1 MLGDVVL
8 QQLLDTSQERRGMIW
23 VRKRG
28 CRPLEG
34 SRRKMSAGNADL
46 EQEEMSFNAV
56 DQDVPPEDYEEETEK
71 YNGDQ
76 TISSTSELPQ
86 EQFPETINNDFQGQ
100 VNEPEAE
107 EESFLTASYEEKI
120 HEVTKEDATEQDVTD
135 EETPQKGKNE
145 LESRNSARES
155 YEISDNNLTES
166 QWSSEINNCV
176 SISDDVN
183 DKKDAEEKAVVEIST
198 MEDSLVYSASPRTVF
213 EDENLD
219 CTDKPLNLAWSFGM
233 NSNIPIYNLHDEE
246 HQVAVYVCAH
256 TAVIHD
262 FTLNR
267 QRHLQ
272 GHCSC
277 ISCMCV
283 SEDRRWIATGDQGPE
298 SLIIVWDSFSGIPVH
313 TIFQS
318 HPHGGVTAIA
328 MSHNAKYLAT
338 IGGGT
343 VQKVCIWDWTTG
355 SEAPI
360 CTAELNAQFGFQKY
374 IIFNPEDET
383 QLITNSETQVMF
395 YSWDNCSLE
404 YVAPPL
410 NDKTFNKAVGAF
422 SQSVFDFSNVRS
434 LTATSAGKL
443 VVWETTNPPLNRT
456 KSPIKPHNKKALKLM
471 HLQKDAITVLTTHDR
486 YYVTG
491 DTRGQVKFYDQQLQ
505 LVNWYSHLNLTP
517 IYSMSFSKCPPIAAS
532 EKTLYPEDCS
542 IKGDQFA
549 ISNFIVSTSD
559 GMVLHVFTDGTM
571 LKKVLQEPTEAVH
584 ALACHP
590 SKTQIAV
597 GSYNGILKVW
607 DYRDRKS
614 FISRKFGK
622 DKSLHCLAYDP
633 KGFFLAAGFT
643 DGSVYILDAVTLEDE
658 TKEPFKYAK
667 GSVTHVTFSHNSHY
681 LATADQEFTVTLFHQ
696 IKQNVEESASWE
708 YIGRY
713 RSHYKPIQN
722 LIFGIH
728 LDSNEPRLLSLGMDR
743 MLVEYDLKNSSKDHL
758 LIQSSDRID
767 QSAVPQCLV
776 WYPPFTKENF
786 ILVANDE
793 YKMKLYNTT
802 TKMCRKTL
810 LGPTFGSPIRKIE
823 VFSSYSQDSEKG
835 YLAYITDDKVGLQ
848 ILPVDGNPHKTMALI
863 CHPDGVANIA
873 CSSDSQYVFTA
884 GGKDCTVIMWKT
896 NLQSL
901 EAVASLGGEDLIP
914 FYGMLPGGKNGT
926 FFKELEEYFY
936 YAQLRNQGIDTMET
950 RQVST
955 HIPLK
960 EIPFV
965 MRALGYYPTEQEVE
979 NMVNEVKF
987 SEYVNSG
994 QQVTHINLGDFI
1006 KLYINH
1012 RPAFGFSLKE
1022 LQQAFQVLGFTNK
1035 NGEHAISRG
1044 LLLQLLQTRGEHM
1057 TEEELADYFS
1067 TLLGL
1072 NPEGG
1077 SSELGSSNVT
1087 GIAELLEQEIPEE
1100 ITTEA
1105 LAADILGL
1113 PVQDSDE
1120 EHLQIQEVAS

>member
-1 MLGDVVL
+1 MAAVSADL
-8 QQLLDTSQERRGMIW
+8 QEEGDTSY
-23 VRKRG
+23 
-28 CRPLEG
+28 
-34 SRRKMSAGNADL
+34 SA
-46 EQEEMSFNAV
+46 S
-56 DQDVPPEDYEEETEK
+56 DQDVPHDGDEEEAQTSNE
-71 YNGDQ
+71 DQ
-76 TISSTSELPQ
+76 RRSSTSGPPEEQLP
-86 EQFPETINNDFQGQ
+86 EDPDVDVDEKDEAET
-100 VNEPEAE
+100 E
-107 EESFLTASYEEKI
+107 EESPPNASHEETS
-120 HEVTKEDATEQDVTD
+120 HDAKEEEAVQDLTD
-135 EETPQKGKNE
+135 EDEGKDE
-145 LESRNSARES
+145 LEDSNPAQES

-166 QWSSEINNCV
+166 QWSGDRDNRLSL
-176 SISDDVN
+176 SDDVN
-183 DKKDAEEKAVVEIST
+183 DQEEAEENAALGVSATE
-198 MEDSLVYSASPRTVF
+198 ESLVYTATPRTVF
-213 EDENLD
+213 EEENPIS
-219 CTDKPLNLAWSFGM
+219 TDKPLNLAWSFGM

-246 HQVAVYVCAH
+246 HQVAVYICAH

-277 ISCMCV
+277 ISCLCI

-318 HPHGGVTAIA
+318 HPHGVIAIA
-328 MSHNAKYLAT
+328 MSRNAKYLAT
-338 IGGGT
+338 VGGGT
-343 VQKVCIWDWTTG
+343 VQKVSIWDWTTG
-355 SEAPI
+355 SETPI
-360 CTAELNAQFGFQKY
+360 CTAELNAQFGLQKY
-374 IIFNPEDET
+374 IIFNPEDEA
-383 QLITNSETQVMF
+383 QLITNSDTQVIF
-395 YSWDNCSLE
+395 YSWDNSGLE

-443 VVWETTNPPLNRT
+443 VVWETTNPPLIGT

-491 DTRGQVKFYDQQLQ
+491 DTRGHVKFYDQQLQ

-517 IYSMSFSKCPPIAAS
+517 IYSMSFSKCPPVGAS
-532 EKTLYPEDCS
+532 EKTRYPEDCS

-559 GMVLHVFTDGTM
+559 GMVVHVFTDGTM
-571 LKKVLQEPTEAVH
+571 LKKMLQEPTEAVH

-597 GSYNGILKVW
+597 GSHNGILKVW

-614 FISRKFGK
+614 FISRIFGK
-622 DKSLHCLAYDP
+622 DKSLHCLSYDP
-633 KGFFLAAGFT
+633 KGLYLAAGFV
-643 DGSVYILDAVTLEDE
+643 DGSAHILDAVTLEDE
-658 TKEPFKYAK
+658 TTEPFKYAK
-667 GSVTHVTFSHNSHY
+667 GSITHVTFSHNSHY
-681 LATADQEFTVTLFHQ
+681 LATADQEFTVTLFQ
-696 IKQNVEESASWE
+696 LIKQFDGGKASWE
-708 YIGRY
+708 YLGRY
-713 RSHYKPIQN
+713 QSHYKPIQS

-743 MLVEYDLKNSSKDHL
+743 MLVEYDLTNSSKDHL
-758 LIQSSDRID
+758 VIQSSDRID

-776 WYPPFTKENF
+776 WYPPLTKESF

-793 YKMKLYNTT
+793 YKMKLYNAT

-810 LGPTFGSPIRKIE
+810 LGPTFGSPIRKME
-823 VFSSYSQDSEKG
+823 VFPSSSQDTGKG

-863 CHPDGVANIA
+863 CHPDGVANIV
-873 CSSDSQYVFTA
+873 CSGDGQYVFTA

-914 FYGMLPGGKNGT
+914 FYGMLPGGRDGAL
-926 FFKELEEYFY
+926 FKELEDYFY

-960 EIPFV
+960 EVPFV

-979 NMVNEVKF
+979 NMLNEVKF
-987 SEYVNSG
+987 SEYVNTG
-994 QQVTHINLGDFI
+994 RQVTHINLGDFI

-1012 RPAFGFSLKE
+1012 RPAFGLSLKE
-1022 LQQAFQVLGFTNK
+1022 LQQAFQVLGFTNE
-1035 NGEHAISRG
+1035 NGEASLSRG
-1044 LLLQLLQTRGEHM
+1044 ELLQLLQTRGEHM
-1057 TEEELADYFS
+1057 TEEELADYLS

-1072 NPEGG
+1072 NAEGG
-1077 SSELGSSNVT
+1077 SSEFDSSNAT
-1087 GIAELLEQEIPEE
+1087 GVAELLEQEIPEE
-1100 ITTEA
+1100 ITADT
-1105 LAADILGL
+1105 LAVDILGL
-1113 PVQDSDE
+1113 PVNDSDIYE
-1120 EHLQIQEVAS
+1120 ERPQNPEVASC

>member
-1 MLGDVVL
+1 
-8 QQLLDTSQERRGMIW
+8 
-23 VRKRG
+23 
-28 CRPLEG
+28 
-34 SRRKMSAGNADL
+34 MSAGNADL
-46 EQEEMSFNAV
+46 QDEGLSLNAP
-56 DQDVPPEDYEEETEK
+56 DQDVPLYEEET
-71 YNGDQ
+71 YNEDQ
-76 TISSTSELPQ
+76 TILSTSEPPEEHLP
-86 EQFPETINNDFQGQ
+86 EDISGDLEEQ
-100 VNEPEAE
+100 VNEPVPE
-107 EESFLTASYEEKI
+107 EERSPNASHEEMF
-120 HEVTKEDATEQDVTD
+120 HDVTTKEAPEEDVTE
-135 EETPQKGKNE
+135 EETSQQGKEE
-145 LESRNSARES
+145 LEATNHVQES
-155 YEISDNNLTES
+155 CRISDNNLTES
-166 QWSSEINNCV
+166 QWSDERNHFAL
-176 SISDDVN
+176 ISADVN
-183 DKKDAEEKAVVEIST
+183 EKDDAEERADTEVSAP
-198 MEDSLVYSASPRTVF
+198 EDSLVYIATPRTVF
-213 EDENLD
+213 DVENSVS
-219 CTDKPLNLAWSFGM
+219 TDQPLNLSWSFGM
-233 NSNIPIYNLHDEE
+233 NGNIPIYNLHDEE
-246 HQVAVYVCAH
+246 HQVAVYVCVH

-277 ISCMCV
+277 ISCLCV

-313 TIFQS
+313 TIFHS
-318 HPHGGVTAIA
+318 HPQGGVIAIA

-355 SEAPI
+355 SETPY
-360 CTAELNAQFGFQKY
+360 CTTELNAQFGLQKY

-383 QLITNSETQVMF
+383 QLITNSETQVIF
-395 YSWDNCSLE
+395 YSWENRSLE

-422 SQSVFDFSNVRS
+422 SQSVFDFGNIRS

-443 VVWETTNPPLNRT
+443 VVWETTNPPLIRT

-491 DTRGQVKFYDQQLQ
+491 DTRGHVKFYDQQLQ

-517 IYSMSFSKCPPIAAS
+517 IHSMSFSKRPPMAAS
-532 EKTLYPEDCS
+532 DKTRYPEDCS

-584 ALACHP
+584 ALTSHP
-590 SKTQIAV
+590 SKNQIAV

-607 DYRDRKS
+607 DYKDRKS
-614 FISRKFGK
+614 FISRIFGK
-622 DKSLHCLAYDP
+622 DKCLHCLAYDP

-643 DGSVYILDAVTLEDE
+643 DGSVHILDAVTLEDE

-667 GSVTHVTFSHNSHY
+667 GSITHVTFSHNSHY
-681 LATADQEFTVTLFHQ
+681 LATADQEFTVTLFQ
-696 IKQNVEESASWE
+696 QQNVGGSASWE
-708 YIGRY
+708 YFARY

-743 MLVEYDLKNSSKDHL
+743 MLVEYDLTSSSKDHL
-758 LIQSSDRID
+758 VIQSSDRID

-776 WYPPFTKENF
+776 WCPPFTKESF

-793 YKMKLYNTT
+793 YKMKLYNAT

-810 LGPTFGSPIRKIE
+810 LGPTFGSPIRKME
-823 VFSSYSQDSEKG
+823 VFPSYSQDLGKG
-835 YLAYITDDKVGLQ
+835 YLVYITDDKVGLQ

-863 CHPDGVANIA
+863 CHPDGVANIV
-873 CSSDSQYVFTA
+873 CSSDGQYVFTA

-901 EAVASLGGEDLIP
+901 EALASLGGEDLIP
-914 FYGMLPGGKNGT
+914 FYGMLPGGKDGAL
-926 FFKELEEYFY
+926 FKELEDYFY
-936 YAQLRNQGIDTMET
+936 YAQLRNQGIDTMEN

-960 EIPFV
+960 EVPFV

-979 NMVNEVKF
+979 NMLNEVKF
-987 SEYVNSG
+987 SEYVHTG
-994 QQVTHINLGDFI
+994 QQVTRINLGDFI

-1012 RPAFGFSLKE
+1012 RPAFGLSLKE
-1022 LQQAFQVLGFTNK
+1022 LEQAFQVLGFTNE
-1035 NGEHAISRG
+1035 NGEQAMNRG
-1044 LLLQLLQTRGEHM
+1044 HLLQLLQTRGEHL
-1057 TEEELADYFS
+1057 TEEELADYLS

-1077 SSELGSSNVT
+1077 SSELDISNST
-1087 GIAELLEQEIPEE
+1087 DFAELLEREIPGE
-1100 ITTEA
+1100 ITTKV
-1105 LAADILGL
+1105 LATDILGL
-1113 PVQDSDE
+1113 PVDECDYE
-1120 EHLQIQEVAS
+1120 EHSQNPEIASC

>member
-1 MLGDVVL
+1 MSADLQEEEMSHNAVEEDVPREGNEEGEEASNEDQLMSPALGPPEEQEQHPEATIGDFEEQVNVCRSEEDSPNASHDKMSHDKEQEATEDL
-8 QQLLDTSQERRGMIW
+8 TDEDTSQRG
-23 VRKRG
+23 KDQF
-28 CRPLEG
+28 EG
-34 SRRKMSAGNADL
+34 GN
-46 EQEEMSFNAV
+46 
-56 DQDVPPEDYEEETEK
+56 P
-71 YNGDQ
+71 
-76 TISSTSELPQ
+76 
-86 EQFPETINNDFQGQ
+86 
-100 VNEPEAE
+100 E
-107 EESFLTASYEEKI
+107 EESCKM
-120 HEVTKEDATEQDVTD
+120 
-135 EETPQKGKNE
+135 
-145 LESRNSARES
+145 
-155 YEISDNNLTES
+155 SDNNLTES
-166 QWSSEINNCV
+166 QWSGERNNCV
-176 SISDDVN
+176 SLSDDVN
-183 DKKDAEEKAVVEIST
+183 DKEDAQEKAVLDVSAT
-198 MEDSLVYSASPRTVF
+198 EDSPVYTATPRTVF
-213 EDENLD
+213 EDEHPIS
-219 CTDKPLNLAWSFGM
+219 TDKPLNLAWSFGM

-277 ISCMCV
+277 ISSLCV

-298 SLIIVWDSFSGIPVH
+298 SLLIVWDSFSGIPVH

-318 HPHGGVTAIA
+318 HPHGGVIAIA
-328 MSHNAKYLAT
+328 MSRNAKYLAT

-355 SEAPI
+355 SEMPI
-360 CTAELNAQFGFQKY
+360 CTTELNSQFGLQKY
-374 IIFNPEDET
+374 IIFNPEDDA
-383 QLITNSETQVMF
+383 QLITNSETQVIF
-395 YSWDNCSLE
+395 YSWDKSCLE

-410 NDKTFNKAVGAF
+410 NDETFNKAVGTF

-443 VVWETTNPPLNRT
+443 VVWETTNTPLIRT

-491 DTRGQVKFYDQQLQ
+491 DTRGHVKFYDQQLQ

-517 IYSMSFSKCPPIAAS
+517 IYSMSFSKSPPIAAS
-532 EKTLYPEDCS
+532 ENTRYPEDCS
-542 IKGDQFA
+542 IKGEQFA

-571 LKKVLQEPTEAVH
+571 LKKMLHEPIEAVH

-590 SKTQIAV
+590 TMTQIAV
-597 GSYNGILKVW
+597 GSYNGLLKVW
-607 DYRDRKS
+607 DYKDRKC
-614 FISRKFGK
+614 FISRIFGK
-622 DKSLHCLAYDP
+622 DKFLHCLAYDP

-643 DGSVYILDAVTLEDE
+643 DGSVHILDAVTLEDE

-667 GSVTHVTFSHNSHY
+667 GSITHVTFSHNSHY
-681 LATADQEFTVTLFHQ
+681 LATADQEFTVTLFQH
-696 IKQNVEESASWE
+696 IKQIDGGRASWE

-728 LDSNEPRLLSLGMDR
+728 LDSSEPRLMSLGMDR
-743 MLVEYDLKNSSKDHL
+743 MLVEYDLMNSSKDHL
-758 LIQSSDRID
+758 VIQSSDRID

-776 WYPPFTKENF
+776 WYPPLTKESF
-786 ILVANDE
+786 IFVANNE
-793 YKMKLYNTT
+793 YKMKLYNAT

-810 LGPTFGSPIRKIE
+810 LGPTFGSPIRKME
-823 VFSSYSQDSEKG
+823 VFPSSSQDSGKG

-863 CHPDGVANIA
+863 CHPDGVANIV
-873 CSSDSQYVFTA
+873 CSSDGQYVFTA

-896 NLQSL
+896 NVQSL

-914 FYGMLPGGKNGT
+914 FYGMLPNGRDGAL
-926 FFKELEEYFY
+926 FKELEDYFY

-960 EIPFV
+960 EVPFV

-979 NMVNEVKF
+979 NMLNEVKF
-987 SEYVNSG
+987 SEYVNTG
-994 QQVTHINLGDFI
+994 RQVTHINLGDFI

-1012 RPAFGFSLKE
+1012 RPAFGLSLQE
-1022 LQQAFQVLGFTNK
+1022 LQQAFQVLGFTK
-1035 NGEHAISRG
+1035 ENGEQAINRG
-1044 LLLQLLQTRGEHM
+1044 HLLQLLQTRGEHM
-1057 TEEELADYFS
+1057 TEEELADYLS

-1077 SSELGSSNVT
+1077 SSELGSSYST
-1087 GIAELLEQEIPEE
+1087 GMAELLEQEIPEE
-1100 ITTEA
+1100 ITTHM

-1113 PVQDSDE
+1113 PVSGSDDNGE
-1120 EHLQIQEVAS
+1120 CSQNPEVAVC

>member
-1 MLGDVVL
+1 
-8 QQLLDTSQERRGMIW
+8 
-23 VRKRG
+23 
-28 CRPLEG
+28 
-34 SRRKMSAGNADL
+34 MSSDNNADL
-46 EQEEMSFNAV
+46 QEEEMSINAV
-56 DQDVPPEDYEEETEK
+56 DQEVPLQAKEEETE
-71 YNGDQ
+71 DQ
-76 TISSTSELPQ
+76 TISLTSGPSLEQLP
-86 EQFPETINNDFQGQ
+86 EATDGDFQEH
-100 VNEPEAE
+100 VNEPVTE
-107 EESFLTASYEEKI
+107 EENPPNTSCEEVSHDVRMNEAIEDVTYEE
-120 HEVTKEDATEQDVTD
+120 TS
-135 EETPQKGKNE
+135 QKGEKEEDGRNPTEE
-145 LESRNSARES
+145 LC
-155 YEISDNNLTES
+155 EISDSNLTES
-166 QWSSEINNCV
+166 QWSGERNNCV
-176 SISDDVN
+176 SISDNTN
-183 DKKDAEEKAVVEIST
+183 DKEHTEEKAVMEVT
-198 MEDSLVYSASPRTVF
+198 APEDSLVYTATPRTAF
-213 EDENLD
+213 EDE
-219 CTDKPLNLAWSFGM
+219 TSIPADKPLNLAWSFGM
-233 NSNIPIYNLHDEE
+233 NSNIPVYNLHDEE
-246 HQVAVYVCAH
+246 HQVVVYVCAH

-277 ISCMCV
+277 ISCLCV

-313 TIFQS
+313 TIFHS
-318 HPHGGVTAIA
+318 HPDGGVVAVAI
-328 MSHNAKYLAT
+328 SHNAKYLAT
-338 IGGGT
+338 IGGVT
-343 VQKVCIWDWTTG
+343 VQKVSIWDWTTV
-355 SEAPI
+355 SETPI
-360 CTAELNAQFGFQKY
+360 CTAELNELFGFQKY
-374 IIFNPEDET
+374 IIFNPKDET
-383 QLITNSETQVMF
+383 QLITNSETQVIF
-395 YSWDNCSLE
+395 YSWDNSNLE

-443 VVWETTNPPLNRT
+443 VVWETTNPPLIRT
-456 KSPIKPHNKKALKLM
+456 KNPIKPHNKKALKLM

-491 DTRGQVKFYDQQLQ
+491 DIRGHVKFYDQQLQ

-517 IYSMSFSKCPPIAAS
+517 IHSLSFSKCPPIAAS
-532 EKTLYPEDCS
+532 EKTRYPEDCS
-542 IKGDQFA
+542 IKGSQFT

-559 GMVLHVFTDGTM
+559 GMVLHVFTDGTK

-607 DYRDRKS
+607 DYKDRKS
-614 FISRKFGK
+614 FISRIFGE

-643 DGSVYILDAVTLEDE
+643 DGSVHILDAVTLEDE

-667 GSVTHVTFSHNSHY
+667 GSITHVTFSHNSHY
-681 LATADQEFTVTLFHQ
+681 LATADRDFTVTLFQQ
-696 IKQNVEESASWE
+696 IKQNGSGSASWE
-708 YIGRY
+708 YLARY
-713 RSHYKPIQN
+713 RSHCKPIQN

-743 MLVEYDLKNSSKDHL
+743 MLVEYDLPNSSKDN
-758 LIQSSDRID
+758 LIILSSDCID
-767 QSAVPQCLV
+767 QSAVPQCLA
-776 WYPPFTKENF
+776 WYPPFTKESF
-786 ILVANDE
+786 ILVANNE

-810 LGPTFGSPIRKIE
+810 LGPTFGSPIRKME
-823 VFSSYSQDSEKG
+823 VFSSYSQDIG

-863 CHPDGVANIA
+863 CHPDGVANIV
-873 CSSDSQYVFTA
+873 CSSDGQYVFTA
-884 GGKDCTVIMWKT
+884 GGRDCTVIMWKT

-914 FYGMLPGGKNGT
+914 FYGMLPGGRDGAL
-926 FFKELEEYFY
+926 FKELEDFFY

-960 EIPFV
+960 EVPFV

-979 NMVNEVKF
+979 NMLNEVKF
-987 SEYVNSG
+987 SEYVNTG

-1012 RPAFGFSLKE
+1012 RPAFGISLKE
-1022 LQQAFQVLGFTNK
+1022 LQQAFQVLGFSK
-1035 NGEHAISRG
+1035 ENGEQAINRG
-1044 LLLQLLQTRGEHM
+1044 HLLQLLQTRGEHM
-1057 TEEELADYFS
+1057 TEEELADYLS

-1077 SSELGSSNVT
+1077 SSELGGFNAT
-1087 GIAELLEQEIPEE
+1087 DIAELLEQEIPEE
-1100 ITTEA
+1100 ITTKI

-1113 PVQDSDE
+1113 PVHLTDDYE
-1120 EHLQIQEVAS
+1120 EHSQNP

>member
-1 MLGDVVL
+1 MSMDKDDL
-8 QQLLDTSQERRGMIW
+8 QQ
-23 VRKRG
+23 
-28 CRPLEG
+28 
-34 SRRKMSAGNADL
+34 
-46 EQEEMSFNAV
+46 EEISFNGV
-56 DQDVPPEDYEEETEK
+56 EQDVPPLLNEEETGENIDNHMATFTTEDSHEHLPEAA
-71 YNGDQ
+71 NGD
-76 TISSTSELPQ
+76 TE
-86 EQFPETINNDFQGQ
+86 EQ
-100 VNEPEAE
+100 VNKSLTEVESSAPEE
-107 EESFLTASYEEKI
+107 MV
-120 HEVTKEDATEQDVTD
+120 HDVTKKEAIEDVKN
-135 EETPQKGKNE
+135 EETLQKEE
-145 LESRNSARES
+145 LGENPAQEFSEV
-155 YEISDNNLTES
+155 SDKNLTES
-166 QWSSEINNCV
+166 HSSSNRNNCI
-176 SISDDVN
+176 SIYDEVNNKEDD
-183 DKKDAEEKAVVEIST
+183 EENAVIEAPT
-198 MEDSLVYSASPRTVF
+198 TEDSLVYTASPRTVF
-213 EDENLD
+213 EEENSIL
-219 CTDKPLNLAWSFGM
+219 TDKPLNLAWSFGM

-298 SLIIVWDSFSGIPVH
+298 SLIIVWDAFSGIPVH

-318 HPHGGVTAIA
+318 HPHGGVIAIA

-338 IGGGT
+338 VGGGT

-355 SEAPI
+355 SEIPI
-360 CTAELNAQFGFQKY
+360 CTAELNAEFGLQKY
-374 IIFNPEDET
+374 IIFNPKDET
-383 QLITNSETQVMF
+383 QLITNSEIQAIF
-395 YSWDNCSLE
+395 YSWENSDLQ
-404 YVAPPL
+404 YVAPSL
-410 NDKTFNKAVGAF
+410 NDKTFNKTVGAF

-443 VVWETTNPPLNRT
+443 VVWETTNPPLIRT
-456 KSPIKPHNKKALKLM
+456 KSSIKPRNKKALKLM

-491 DTRGQVKFYDQQLQ
+491 DTRGHVKFYDQQLQ

-517 IYSMSFSKCPPIAAS
+517 IYSMSFSKCPPVAAN
-532 EKTLYPEDCS
+532 ERTKYPEDCS
-542 IKGDQFA
+542 IAGDQFA
-549 ISNFIVSTSD
+549 ISNFIISTSD
-559 GMVLHVFTDGTM
+559 GMVLHVFTDGTV

-590 SKTQIAV
+590 SKNQIAV

-614 FISRKFGK
+614 FISRIFGK

-643 DGSVYILDAVTLEDE
+643 DGSVHILDAVTLEDE
-658 TKEPFKYAK
+658 IKEPFKYAK
-667 GSVTHVTFSHNSHY
+667 GSITHVTFSHDTHF
-681 LATADQEFTVTLFHQ
+681 LATADQEFTVTLFQQ
-696 IKQNVEESASWE
+696 IKQSGGSASWE
-708 YIGRY
+708 YFARY
-713 RSHYKPIQN
+713 RSHYKPIQS
-722 LIFGIH
+722 LVFGIH
-728 LDSNEPRLLSLGMDR
+728 LDSSEPRLLSLGMDR
-743 MLVEYDLKNSSKDHL
+743 MLVEYDLTKSSKDHL
-758 LIQSSDRID
+758 IIQSSDRVD
-767 QSAVPQCLV
+767 QSALPQCLL
-776 WYPPFTKENF
+776 WYPSLTKESF

-810 LGPTFGSPIRKIE
+810 LGPTFGSPIRKME
-823 VFSSYSQDSEKG
+823 VLPSYNQDSGKG
-835 YLAYITDDKVGLQ
+835 YMAYITDDKVGLQ

-863 CHPDGVANIA
+863 CHPDGVANIV
-873 CSSDSQYVFTA
+873 CTSDGQYVFTA

-901 EAVASLGGEDLIP
+901 EAVASLGGEDLTP
-914 FYGMLPGGKNGT
+914 FYGMLPGGRDGAL
-926 FFKELEEYFY
+926 FKELEDYFY

-960 EIPFV
+960 EVPFI

-979 NMVNEVKF
+979 NMLNEVKF
-987 SEYVNSG
+987 SEYVYTG
-994 QQVTHINLGDFI
+994 QQVTHINLGQLI

-1012 RPAFGFSLKE
+1012 RPAFGLSLKE
-1022 LQQAFQVLGFTNK
+1022 LQQAFQVLGIANE
-1035 NGEHAISRG
+1035 NGEQAINRG
-1044 LLLQLLQTRGEHM
+1044 YLLQLLQSKGEHM
-1057 TEEELADYFS
+1057 TEEELADCLS

-1077 SSELGSSNVT
+1077 SSELGSCNST
-1087 GIAELLEQEIPEE
+1087 DIAEQLEQEIPEE
-1100 ITTEA
+1100 ITKNVM
-1105 LAADILGL
+1105 AADILGL
-1113 PVQDSDE
+1113 PVHDFDDYEDQS
-1120 EHLQIQEVAS
+1120 HNPEVATC